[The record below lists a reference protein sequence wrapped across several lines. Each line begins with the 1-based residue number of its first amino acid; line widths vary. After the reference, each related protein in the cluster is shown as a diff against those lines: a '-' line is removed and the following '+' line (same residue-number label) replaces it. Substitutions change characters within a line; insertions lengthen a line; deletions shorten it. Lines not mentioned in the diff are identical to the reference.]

1 MRRVLLLPI
10 AGVVVAAAAILV
22 LGSDH
27 DAPPTAP
34 STGASSELDRGG
46 VRGVAETH
54 VVEVQEEREELD
66 RMAIEMGIPELADE
80 DAEDGAALV
89 VRGRVVAKDQA
100 PVPGATV
107 RVGVRRNV
115 RALFENGGRGGRGG
129 DADWQATFRQR
140 DFGKQVVTGADG
152 TFRLAGRTFTR
163 GAAVEIAVTH
173 DDFAPAVENRDW
185 QPEMGELAIP
195 DIVLG
200 AGSLVTGL
208 VTGPFG
214 TPVAAATVR
223 IELQFEGRGGPDGQ
237 GAVPGGPGG
246 PGGGGPRGRGPD
258 GAGLRALLPEATT
271 DHAGR
276 FAFTHV
282 PAGAAVFSATA
293 PRHVDGRSA
302 RTQLEDGLRVD
313 VGEVKL
319 GPGAELTG
327 IVLDEHDA
335 PIANATVTASLFR
348 EPGANDSA
356 NDNVRGRGDGEGAG
370 RRGRGGPPGVNE
382 FGRGGGRQT
391 ATTHTDQKGRFLL
404 DRVPAA
410 ELSIAVRHERFVDVK
425 QEPIDPRQQPRVE
438 LRMTH
443 RPAVVGTVVDA
454 ATGEPVEL
462 FGIRWRREPGDEFR
476 RGAQM
481 LGGRLQEMLAD
492 PARAEEAQRFQD
504 LATQFETQLRRV
516 QDDRRARLG
525 GAGIVPGSTPK
536 PTTHAKGS
544 FRLEDIEPG
553 EFVLDVDAPG
563 YVKIAS
569 GPFQVGTEAVSAPLV
584 VRLERGSALHGKVVA
599 SHTGQTV
606 AGARVTLALPEVQN
620 ADFGAIEGLGGMMRG
635 TRGQGGGLGGGGGPF
650 GGRGGREVLA
660 QARTDRDGRF
670 ELPTLRAGTYSL
682 TIRAEGFPEF
692 RDPELL
698 IGTNTAETVL
708 RIDPGAH
715 LFGTVIG
722 LEPGTRA
729 TLELSHIEN
738 RDRRTVRV
746 DQETHEY
753 SVEGLAAGGWTI
765 QIVGEG
771 DRGSFRQRLGALL
784 GVNNGAAPDVV
795 VAAGSE
801 QRHDIDA
808 SMAQPAVVEGQV
820 FRNGS
825 PGSGL
830 EVRLVAET
838 AGVAT
843 EATESPFGRM
853 GRGGGRMLR
862 ANVGGSDGRY
872 RIDSVPPGAY
882 RLEVW
887 ERGGGGGGRGQG
899 GGGGPRMRSDKAL
912 SQMSIEVRKGQSTTF
927 NLTVATGLVHLAV
940 NRSDGTAINRV
951 TVSFALAGEAGE
963 LPPDQ
968 WSKLPSFRSVSV
980 RGGDVDLGE
989 IPAGTWS
996 YSVTTNGAQPL
1007 RGTLSVSA
1015 GGAFRIDGSLAPATE
1030 QTAANGG
1037 R

>member
-1 MRRVLLLPI
+1 
-10 AGVVVAAAAILV
+10 
-22 LGSDH
+22 
-27 DAPPTAP
+27 
-34 STGASSELDRGG
+34 
-46 VRGVAETH
+46 
-54 VVEVQEEREELD
+54 
-66 RMAIEMGIPELADE
+66 
-80 DAEDGAALV
+80 
-89 VRGRVVAKDQA
+89 
-100 PVPGATV
+100 
-107 RVGVRRNV
+107 
-115 RALFENGGRGGRGG
+115 
-129 DADWQATFRQR
+129 
-140 DFGKQVVTGADG
+140 
-152 TFRLAGRTFTR
+152 
-163 GAAVEIAVTH
+163 
-173 DDFAPAVENRDW
+173 
-185 QPEMGELAIP
+185 
-195 DIVLG
+195 
-200 AGSLVTGL
+200 
-208 VTGPFG
+208 
-214 TPVAAATVR
+214 
-223 IELQFEGRGGPDGQ
+223 
-237 GAVPGGPGG
+237 
-246 PGGGGPRGRGPD
+246 
-258 GAGLRALLPEATT
+258 
-271 DHAGR
+271 
-276 FAFTHV
+276 
-282 PAGAAVFSATA
+282 
-293 PRHVDGRSA
+293 A

-319 GPGAELTG
+319 GPGAELAG
-327 IVLDEHDA
+327 IVLDEHDS

-348 EPGANDSA
+348 QPGANDGT
-356 NDNVRGRGDGEGAG
+356 NENGRGRGDGEGGG
-370 RRGRGGPPGVNE
+370 RRGRGGPPGANE
-382 FGRGGGRQT
+382 FGRGGDRQT
-391 ATTHTDQKGRFLL
+391 ATTHTDAKGRFLL

-410 ELSIAVRHERFVDVK
+410 ELSISVRHERFVDAK

-438 LRMTH
+438 MRMAH

-462 FGIRWRREPGDEFR
+462 FGIRWRREPGGEFR

-481 LGGRLQEMLAD
+481 LGGRLQEMLTD

-504 LATQFETQLRRV
+504 LATQFDAQLRRA

-536 PTTHAKGS
+536 PTTHANGS

-563 YVKIAS
+563 YVKVAG

-584 VRLERGSALHGKVVA
+584 VRVERGSALRGKVVS
-599 SHTGQTV
+599 SHTGQSV
-606 AGARVTLALPEVQN
+606 AGARVTLALPEVQGG
-620 ADFGAIEGLGGMMRG
+620 DFGAIDGLAGMMRG
-635 TRGQGGGLGGGGGPF
+635 QRGQGGGPGGGGPF
-650 GGRGGREVLA
+650 GARGGREVLA

-692 RDPELL
+692 RDPELM
-698 IGTNTAETVL
+698 IGANPGETVL

-746 DQETHEY
+746 DEETHEY

-784 GVNNGAAPDVV
+784 GANNGAAPDVV

-808 SMAQPAVVEGQV
+808 SLAQPAVVEGQV

-830 EVRLVAET
+830 EVRLVAEI
-838 AGVAT
+838 AGAAT

-862 ANVGGSDGRY
+862 ANVGGADGRY

-887 ERGGGGGGRGQG
+887 ERGGGGGRGQG

-940 NRSDGTAINRV
+940 NRSDGTAITRV

-963 LPPDQ
+963 LPPEQ
-968 WSKLPSFRSVSV
+968 WSKLVSFRSVSV

-989 IPAGTWS
+989 IPAGIWS
-996 YSVTTNGAQPL
+996 YAVTANGAQPL
-1007 RGTLSVSA
+1007 RGTLSVTA
-1015 GGAFRIDGSLAPATE
+1015 GGASRIDGSLAPATE
-1030 QTAANGG
+1030 NTAANGG